1 MRDPSFVGYVKEA
14 DYHDA
19 TILSVDKADAVIRVR
34 VCGYD
39 ERTFVSEF
47 GGVRAVQA
55 TRPEGMMLYALSEMR
70 SAPPLRRFVF
80 MNWHDDDDA
89 ALEIDAE
96 TLRVYHELPDA
107 T

>member
-1 MRDPSFVGYVKEA
+1 MRDPSFVGYVKDA

-19 TILSVDKADAVIRVR
+19 TILSVEQTGDVVRVR

-39 ERTFVSEF
+39 EKIFVSEF
-47 GGVRAVQA
+47 SGVQAVRA
-55 TRPEGMMLYALSEMR
+55 TRPEGMMLYALSEMS

-80 MNWHDDDDA
+80 TNWHDDDDA

-96 TLRVYHELPDA
+96 TLRVYDEPA
-107 T
+107 NVA